1 MNSLALSDG
10 VLLIAAIAIVMKSS
24 ASTGIRLSAAVFA
37 AAAFLGVL
45 RFSTLLPLPGM
56 HSFFSG
62 LGASAAYPLLA
73 AAFLWPD
80 SAVAQSWRFA
90 SIFLIIAGAFGLIAS
105 ALDFSLWG
113 NFLAIVAVVALQL
126 RSLKDKDIIA
136 AAGSSSLLAALLLFS
151 SQFSLPPAL
160 QPGDFLHL
168 FMALGLTLMATRSLR
183 FPQQTKAVDLSGVSQ
198 TLLD

>member
-10 VLLIAAIAIVMKSS
+10 VLLIATLAIIMKPS

-90 SIFLIIAGAFGLIAS
+90 SIFLIIAGAFGLVAS
-105 ALDFSLWG
+105 ALEFNLWG
-113 NFLAIVAVVALQL
+113 NFLAIVAVVALL
-126 RSLKDKDIIA
+126 CRSIKDKDVMA
-136 AAGSSSLLAALLLFS
+136 AMGSGSLLAALLLFS
-151 SQFSLPPAL
+151 SQFSLPPVL

-183 FPQQTKAVDLSGVSQ
+183 FPQQPTALSRVNQAS
-198 TLLD
+198 LD

>member
-10 VLLIAAIAIVMKSS
+10 VLLIATLAIIMKPS

-90 SIFLIIAGAFGLIAS
+90 SIFLIIAGAFGLVAS
-105 ALDFSLWG
+105 ALEFNLWG
-113 NFLAIVAVVALQL
+113 NFLAIVAVVALL
-126 RSLKDKDIIA
+126 CRSIKDKDVMA
-136 AAGSSSLLAALLLFS
+136 AMGSGSLLAALLLFS
-151 SQFSLPPAL
+151 SQFSLPPVL

-183 FPQQTKAVDLSGVSQ
+183 FPQQPTALSRVNQ
-198 TLLD
+198 TSLD

>member
-90 SIFLIIAGAFGLIAS
+90 SIFLIIAGAFGLVAS
-105 ALDFSLWG
+105 ALEFNLWG
-113 NFLAIVAVVALQL
+113 NFLAIVAVVALL
-126 RSLKDKDIIA
+126 CRSIKDKDVMA
-136 AAGSSSLLAALLLFS
+136 AMGSGSLLAALLLFS
-151 SQFSLPPAL
+151 SQFSLPPVL

-183 FPQQTKAVDLSGVSQ
+183 FPQQPTALSRVNQAS
-198 TLLD
+198 LD

>member
-10 VLLIAAIAIVMKSS
+10 VLLIAAIAIVMKPS

-45 RFSTLLPLPGM
+45 RFSTLLPLPEM

-113 NFLAIVAVVALQL
+113 NFLAIAAVVALQL

-198 TLLD
+198 TSLD

>member
-10 VLLIAAIAIVMKSS
+10 VLLIATLAIIMKPS

-90 SIFLIIAGAFGLIAS
+90 SIFLIIAGAFGLVAS
-105 ALDFSLWG
+105 ALEFNLWG
-113 NFLAIVAVVALQL
+113 NFLAIVAVVALL
-126 RSLKDKDIIA
+126 CRSIKDKDVMA
-136 AAGSSSLLAALLLFS
+136 AMGSGSLLAALLLFS
-151 SQFSLPPAL
+151 SQFSLPPVL

-183 FPQQTKAVDLSGVSQ
+183 FPQQPAALSRVNQAS
-198 TLLD
+198 LD

>member
-10 VLLIAAIAIVMKSS
+10 LLLIATLAIIMKPS

-90 SIFLIIAGAFGLIAS
+90 SIFLIIAGAFGLVAS
-105 ALDFSLWG
+105 ALEFNLWG
-113 NFLAIVAVVALQL
+113 NFLAIVAVVALL
-126 RSLKDKDIIA
+126 CRSIKDKDVIA
-136 AAGSSSLLAALLLFS
+136 AMGSGSLLAALLLFS
-151 SQFSLPPAL
+151 SQFSLPPVL

-183 FPQQTKAVDLSGVSQ
+183 FPQQPTALSRVNQAS
-198 TLLD
+198 LD

>member
-10 VLLIAAIAIVMKSS
+10 VLLIATLAIIMKPS

-90 SIFLIIAGAFGLIAS
+90 SIFLIIAGAFGLVAS
-105 ALDFSLWG
+105 ALEFNLWG
-113 NFLAIVAVVALQL
+113 NFLAIVAVVALL
-126 RSLKDKDIIA
+126 FRSIKDKDVMA
-136 AAGSSSLLAALLLFS
+136 AMGSGSLLAALLLFS

-183 FPQQTKAVDLSGVSQ
+183 LPQQAAALSSVNQAS
-198 TLLD
+198 LE

>member
-10 VLLIAAIAIVMKSS
+10 VLLIATLAIIMKPS

-90 SIFLIIAGAFGLIAS
+90 SIFLIIAGAFGLVAS
-105 ALDFSLWG
+105 ALEFNLWG
-113 NFLAIVAVVALQL
+113 NFLAIVAVVALL
-126 RSLKDKDIIA
+126 FRSIKDKDVM
-136 AAGSSSLLAALLLFS
+136 AGMGSGSLLAALLLFS
-151 SQFSLPPAL
+151 SQFSLPPVL

-183 FPQQTKAVDLSGVSQ
+183 LPQQAAALSRVNQAS
-198 TLLD
+198 LE

>member
-10 VLLIAAIAIVMKSS
+10 VLLIATLAIIMKPS
-24 ASTGIRLSAAVFA
+24 ASIGIRLSAAIFA

-80 SAVAQSWRFA
+80 SGVAQSWRFA
-90 SIFLIIAGAFGLIAS
+90 SIFLIIAGAFGLVAS
-105 ALDFSLWG
+105 ALEFSLWG
-113 NFLAIVAVVALQL
+113 NLLAIVAVVALLL
-126 RSLKDKDIIA
+126 RSIKNRDVKA
-136 AAGSSSLLAALLLFS
+136 TMGSSSLLAALLLFS
-151 SQFSLPPAL
+151 SQFSLSPVF

-183 FPQQTKAVDLSGVSQ
+183 FPQQTAAAVQSVNQAS
-198 TLLD
+198 LD

>member
-10 VLLIAAIAIVMKSS
+10 VLLIATLAIIMKPS

-37 AAAFLGVL
+37 AAAFLGAL

-90 SIFLIIAGAFGLIAS
+90 SIFLIIAGAFGLVAS
-105 ALDFSLWG
+105 ALEFSLWG
-113 NFLAIVAVVALQL
+113 NLLAIVAVVALLL
-126 RSLKDKDIIA
+126 RSMKNRDVKA
-136 AAGSSSLLAALLLFS
+136 TMGSSSLLAALLLFS
-151 SQFSLPPAL
+151 SQFSLPPVF

-183 FPQQTKAVDLSGVSQ
+183 FPQQTAAAVQSVNQAS
-198 TLLD
+198 LD

>member
-10 VLLIAAIAIVMKSS
+10 VLLIATLAIIMKPS

-62 LGASAAYPLLA
+62 LGASAAYPLLT

-90 SIFLIIAGAFGLIAS
+90 SIFLIIAGAFGLVAS
-105 ALDFSLWG
+105 ALEFNLWG
-113 NFLAIVAVVALQL
+113 NFLAIVAVVALL
-126 RSLKDKDIIA
+126 CRSIKDKDVMA
-136 AAGSSSLLAALLLFS
+136 AMGSGSLLAALLLFS
-151 SQFSLPPAL
+151 SQFSLPPVL

-183 FPQQTKAVDLSGVSQ
+183 FPQQPAALSRVNQAS
-198 TLLD
+198 LD

>member
-10 VLLIAAIAIVMKSS
+10 VLLIATLAIIMKPS

-90 SIFLIIAGAFGLIAS
+90 SIFLIIAGAFGLVAS
-105 ALDFSLWG
+105 ALEFNLWG
-113 NFLAIVAVVALQL
+113 NFLAIVAVVALL
-126 RSLKDKDIIA
+126 CRSIKDKDVIA
-136 AAGSSSLLAALLLFS
+136 AMGSGSLLAALLLFS
-151 SQFSLPPAL
+151 SQFSLPPVL

-183 FPQQTKAVDLSGVSQ
+183 FPQQPTALSRVNQAS
-198 TLLD
+198 LD

>member
-10 VLLIAAIAIVMKSS
+10 VLLIATLAIIMKPS

-90 SIFLIIAGAFGLIAS
+90 SIFLIIAGAFGLVAS
-105 ALDFSLWG
+105 ALEFNLWG
-113 NFLAIVAVVALQL
+113 NFLAIVAVVALL
-126 RSLKDKDIIA
+126 CRSIKDKDVMA
-136 AAGSSSLLAALLLFS
+136 AMGSGSLLAALLLFS
-151 SQFSLPPAL
+151 SQFSLPPVL

-183 FPQQTKAVDLSGVSQ
+183 LPQQAAALSSVNQAS
-198 TLLD
+198 LE

>member
-10 VLLIAAIAIVMKSS
+10 VLLIATVAIVMKPSG
-24 ASTGIRLSAAVFA
+24 STGLRLSAAVFA

-73 AAFLWPD
+73 TAFLWPR

-90 SIFLIIAGAFGLIAS
+90 SIFLIIAGAFGLVAS
-105 ALDFSLWG
+105 ALDFSLWA
-113 NFLAIVAVVALQL
+113 NLLAVAAVVALQI
-126 RSLKDKDIIA
+126 RSIKDRDIIA
-136 AAGSSSLLAALLLFS
+136 AVGSSSLLTALLLFS
-151 SQFSLPPAL
+151 SQFSLPPVL

-168 FMALGLTLMATRSLR
+168 LMALGLTLIATRSLR
-183 FPQQTKAVDLSGVSQ
+183 FPLLSPLNQ
-198 TLLD
+198 

>member
-10 VLLIAAIAIVMKSS
+10 LLLIATLAIIMKPS

-37 AAAFLGVL
+37 AAAFLGAL

-90 SIFLIIAGAFGLIAS
+90 SIFLIIAGAFGLVAS
-105 ALDFSLWG
+105 ALEFNLWG
-113 NFLAIVAVVALQL
+113 NFLAIVAVVALL
-126 RSLKDKDIIA
+126 CRSIKDKDVIA
-136 AAGSSSLLAALLLFS
+136 AMGSGSLLAALLLFS
-151 SQFSLPPAL
+151 SQFSLPPVL

-183 FPQQTKAVDLSGVSQ
+183 FPQQPTALSRVNQAS
-198 TLLD
+198 LD

>member
-10 VLLIAAIAIVMKSS
+10 LLLIATLAIIMKPS

-37 AAAFLGVL
+37 AAAFLGAL

-90 SIFLIIAGAFGLIAS
+90 SIFLIIAGAFGLVAS
-105 ALDFSLWG
+105 ALEFSLWG
-113 NFLAIVAVVALQL
+113 NLLAIVAVVALLL
-126 RSLKDKDIIA
+126 RSIKNRDVKA
-136 AAGSSSLLAALLLFS
+136 TMGSSSLLAALLLFS
-151 SQFSLPPAL
+151 SQFSLPPVF

-183 FPQQTKAVDLSGVSQ
+183 FPQQTAAAVQSVNQAS
-198 TLLD
+198 LD

>member
-10 VLLIAAIAIVMKSS
+10 VLLIAAIAIVMKPS

-45 RFSTLLPLPGM
+45 RFSTLLSLPEM

-113 NFLAIVAVVALQL
+113 NFLAIAAVVALQL

-198 TLLD
+198 TSLD

>member
-10 VLLIAAIAIVMKSS
+10 VLLIATLAIIMKPS

-90 SIFLIIAGAFGLIAS
+90 SIFLIIAGAFGLVAS
-105 ALDFSLWG
+105 ALEFNLWG
-113 NFLAIVAVVALQL
+113 NFLAIVAVVALL
-126 RSLKDKDIIA
+126 CRSIKDKDVMA
-136 AAGSSSLLAALLLFS
+136 AMGSGSLLAALLLFS
-151 SQFSLPPAL
+151 SQFSLPPVL

-183 FPQQTKAVDLSGVSQ
+183 FPQQPPALSRVNQAS
-198 TLLD
+198 LD

>member
-168 FMALGLTLMATRSLR
+168 FMALGLTHMATRSLR

-198 TLLD
+198 TSLD

>member
-136 AAGSSSLLAALLLFS
+136 AAGSSSLLAALSLFS

-198 TLLD
+198 TSLD

>member
-10 VLLIAAIAIVMKSS
+10 VLLIATLAIIMKPS

-90 SIFLIIAGAFGLIAS
+90 SIFLIIAGAFGLVAS
-105 ALDFSLWG
+105 ALEFNLWG
-113 NFLAIVAVVALQL
+113 NFLAIVAVVALL
-126 RSLKDKDIIA
+126 FRSIKDKDVMA
-136 AAGSSSLLAALLLFS
+136 AMGSGSLLAALLLFS
-151 SQFSLPPAL
+151 SQFSLPPVL

-183 FPQQTKAVDLSGVSQ
+183 LPQQAAALSSVNQAS
-198 TLLD
+198 LE

>member
-10 VLLIAAIAIVMKSS
+10 VLLIATLAIIMKPS
-24 ASTGIRLSAAVFA
+24 ASTSIRLSAAVFA

-90 SIFLIIAGAFGLIAS
+90 SIFLIIAGAFGLVAS
-105 ALDFSLWG
+105 ALEFNLWG
-113 NFLAIVAVVALQL
+113 NFLAIVAVVALL
-126 RSLKDKDIIA
+126 CRSIKDKDVMA
-136 AAGSSSLLAALLLFS
+136 AMGSGSLLAALLLFS
-151 SQFSLPPAL
+151 SQFSLPPVL

-183 FPQQTKAVDLSGVSQ
+183 FPQQPAALSRVNQAS
-198 TLLD
+198 LD

>member
-10 VLLIAAIAIVMKSS
+10 VLLIATLAIIMKPS

-90 SIFLIIAGAFGLIAS
+90 SIFLIIAGAFGLVAS
-105 ALDFSLWG
+105 ALEFNLWG
-113 NFLAIVAVVALQL
+113 NFLAIVAVVALL
-126 RSLKDKDIIA
+126 CRSIKDKDVIA
-136 AAGSSSLLAALLLFS
+136 AMGSGSLLAALLLFS
-151 SQFSLPPAL
+151 SQFSLPPVL

-183 FPQQTKAVDLSGVSQ
+183 FPQQPAALSRVNQAS
-198 TLLD
+198 LD

>member
-1 MNSLALSDG
+1 MNSLTLSDG

-113 NFLAIVAVVALQL
+113 NFLAIAAVVALQL

-198 TLLD
+198 TSLD

>member
-10 VLLIAAIAIVMKSS
+10 LLLIATLAIIMKPS

-90 SIFLIIAGAFGLIAS
+90 SIFLIIAGAFGLVAS
-105 ALDFSLWG
+105 ALEFNLWG
-113 NFLAIVAVVALQL
+113 NFLAIVAVVALL
-126 RSLKDKDIIA
+126 CRSIKDKDVMA
-136 AAGSSSLLAALLLFS
+136 AMGSGSLLAALLLFS
-151 SQFSLPPAL
+151 SQFSLPPVL

-183 FPQQTKAVDLSGVSQ
+183 FPQQPTALSRVNQAS
-198 TLLD
+198 LD

>member
-10 VLLIAAIAIVMKSS
+10 VLLIAAIAIVMKPS

-45 RFSTLLPLPGM
+45 RFSTLLSLPEM

-80 SAVAQSWRFA
+80 SAVAHSWRFA

-113 NFLAIVAVVALQL
+113 NFLAIAAVVALQL

-151 SQFSLPPAL
+151 SQFSLHPAL

-198 TLLD
+198 TSLD

>member
-10 VLLIAAIAIVMKSS
+10 VLLIATLAIIMKPS

-90 SIFLIIAGAFGLIAS
+90 SIFLIIAGAFGLVAS
-105 ALDFSLWG
+105 ALEFNLWG
-113 NFLAIVAVVALQL
+113 NFLAIVAVVALL
-126 RSLKDKDIIA
+126 FRSIKDKDVMA
-136 AAGSSSLLAALLLFS
+136 AMGSGSLLAALLLFS
-151 SQFSLPPAL
+151 SQFSLPPVL

-183 FPQQTKAVDLSGVSQ
+183 LPQQAAALSRVNQAS
-198 TLLD
+198 LE

>member
-105 ALDFSLWG
+105 ALDFSQWG

-198 TLLD
+198 TSLD

>member
-10 VLLIAAIAIVMKSS
+10 VLLIAAIAIVMKPS

-45 RFSTLLPLPGM
+45 RFSTLLPLPEM

-80 SAVAQSWRFA
+80 SAVAHSWRFA

-113 NFLAIVAVVALQL
+113 NFLAIAAVVALQL

-198 TLLD
+198 TSLD

>member
-10 VLLIAAIAIVMKSS
+10 VLLIATLAIIMKPS

-37 AAAFLGVL
+37 AAAFLGAL

-90 SIFLIIAGAFGLIAS
+90 SIFLIIAGAFGLVAS
-105 ALDFSLWG
+105 ALEFSLWG
-113 NFLAIVAVVALQL
+113 NLLAIVAVVALLL
-126 RSLKDKDIIA
+126 RSIKNRDVKA
-136 AAGSSSLLAALLLFS
+136 TMGSSSLLAALLLFS
-151 SQFSLPPAL
+151 SQFSLPPVF

-183 FPQQTKAVDLSGVSQ
+183 FPQQTAAAVQSVNQAS
-198 TLLD
+198 LD

>member
-105 ALDFSLWG
+105 ALNFSLWG

-198 TLLD
+198 TSLD

>member
-198 TLLD
+198 TSLD

>member
-10 VLLIAAIAIVMKSS
+10 LLLIATLAIIMKPS

-90 SIFLIIAGAFGLIAS
+90 SIFLIIAGAFGLVAS
-105 ALDFSLWG
+105 ALEFNLWG
-113 NFLAIVAVVALQL
+113 NFLAIVAVVALL
-126 RSLKDKDIIA
+126 CRSIKDKDVMA
-136 AAGSSSLLAALLLFS
+136 AMGSGSLLAALLLFS
-151 SQFSLPPAL
+151 SQFSLPPVL

-183 FPQQTKAVDLSGVSQ
+183 FPQQPAALSRVNQAS
-198 TLLD
+198 LD

>member
-10 VLLIAAIAIVMKSS
+10 VLLIATLAIIMKPS

-90 SIFLIIAGAFGLIAS
+90 SIFLIIAGAFGLVAS
-105 ALDFSLWG
+105 ALEFNLWG
-113 NFLAIVAVVALQL
+113 NFLAIVAVVALL
-126 RSLKDKDIIA
+126 CRSIKDKDVMA
-136 AAGSSSLLAALLLFS
+136 AMGSGSLLAALLLFS
-151 SQFSLPPAL
+151 SQFSLPPVL
-160 QPGDFLHL
+160 QPGDFLDL

-183 FPQQTKAVDLSGVSQ
+183 FPQQPAALSRVNQAS
-198 TLLD
+198 LD

>member
-10 VLLIAAIAIVMKSS
+10 VLLIATLAIIMKPS

-90 SIFLIIAGAFGLIAS
+90 SIFLIIAGAFGLVAS
-105 ALDFSLWG
+105 ALEFNLWG
-113 NFLAIVAVVALQL
+113 NFLAIVAVVALL
-126 RSLKDKDIIA
+126 CRSIKDKDVMA
-136 AAGSSSLLAALLLFS
+136 AMGSGSLLAALLLFS
-151 SQFSLPPAL
+151 SQFSLPPVL

-168 FMALGLTLMATRSLR
+168 FMALGLTLMAARSLR
-183 FPQQTKAVDLSGVSQ
+183 FPQQPAALSRVNQAS
-198 TLLD
+198 LD

>member
-168 FMALGLTLMATRSLR
+168 FMALGLTLMAARSLR

-198 TLLD
+198 TSLD